1 MKLDI
6 AIINGT
12 IYDGTG
18 ATPIKANLGIS
29 GDKLVFPLETEEALR
44 ADKIIDAEGLAVS
57 PGFIN
62 IHGHSDIPFIVDGR
76 SASNLCQGITTEA
89 AGNCGISVAPA
100 YGEYREEMK
109 DELKK
114 ENDIDLDWDDLTGF
128 FNRVKKEG
136 ISINMLT
143 FIGHGNLRG
152 SVVGMKDRPATTEEL
167 QKMKEIAAELMKQGA
182 WGLSTG
188 LIYPPSCYG
197 DIDEISEICKTIAEM
212 GGIYTSHIR
221 SEGTHLL
228 ESIEEALEIG
238 RRANI
243 PVEISHLKAAGK
255 PNWGKVGAALEKIK
269 AARKEGIF
277 VQHDQYPY
285 TISATGLSMVMPDWT
300 MDGGNKA
307 FIARLKDPEIHKR
320 ITEELKTGL
329 HSNGDTIIIS
339 VVNKEENRRYEGRKV
354 DEIARDEGKSPID
367 FVIDLLIDE
376 EGAVGA
382 IFMSMCEEDVRK
394 VMQDPYT
401 SVCTD
406 AWARAMDGPLHL
418 SNPHP
423 RTYGSF
429 PRVIGHYARE
439 LKLFPIEEAI
449 RKMTTLPAQILR
461 LKDRG
466 RIADGFAADLV
477 IFDPENIT
485 DKSTIA
491 DPHQY
496 AGGIAYVIVNGVP
509 ALEKGNITTSRPGR
523 ILHSMEHMNTARG
536 KETLEGFTLLK

>member
-18 ATPIKANLGIS
+18 AAPVTANLGIL
-29 GDKLVFPLETEEALR
+29 GDKLVYPLKAEDAANAVR
-44 ADKIIDAEGLAVS
+44 IIDAEGFAVS

-89 AGNCGISVAPA
+89 AGNCGIAVAPA
-100 YGEYREEMK
+100 YGEYREEMAE
-109 DELKK
+109 ELKK
-114 ENDIDLDWDDLTGF
+114 ESNVELDWEDLTGF
-128 FNRVKKEG
+128 FRRVKEEG
-136 ISINMLT
+136 ISINLLT

-152 SVVGMKDRPATTEEL
+152 SVVGMTNRPATEEEL
-167 QKMKEIAAELMKQGA
+167 QRMKDMTAELMKQGA

-197 DIDEISEICKTIAEM
+197 DIDEIAEICRVVAEM

-221 SEGTHLL
+221 SESTHLL
-228 ESIEEALEIG
+228 ESIGEALEIG

-255 PNWGKVGAALEKIK
+255 PNWGKVAAALEKIRE
-269 AARKEGIF
+269 ARKEGLF

-307 FIARLKDPEIHKR
+307 FIGRLKDHEIRKK
-320 ITEELKTGL
+320 ITGELKTGL

-354 DEIARDEGKSPID
+354 DEIALEEGKSPID

-401 SVCTD
+401 SICTD

-418 SNPHP
+418 GNPHP

-429 PRVIGHYARE
+429 PRVIGHYARD
-439 LKLFPIEEAI
+439 LKLFTIEEAI
-449 RKMTTLPAQILR
+449 RKMTTLPAHILK
-461 LKDRG
+461 LKNRG
-466 RIADGFAADLV
+466 KITEGYFADLV
-477 IFDPENIT
+477 IFDPEKIM

-496 AGGIAYVIVNGVP
+496 AEGIDYVIVNGVP
-509 ALEKGNITTSRPGR
+509 ALEKRLITSARPGR
-523 ILHSMEHMNTARG
+523 ILHSQEQMNTVRE
-536 KETLEGFTLLK
+536 KKQ

>member
-1 MKLDI
+1 MKLDV

-18 ATPIKANLGIS
+18 IPPVSADLGIC
-29 GDKLVFPLETEEALR
+29 GDKLVYPLK
-44 ADKIIDAEGLAVS
+44 ADDAANAHRIIDAKGLAVS

-62 IHGHSDIPFIVDGR
+62 IHGHSDIPFIIDGR

-100 YGEYREEMK
+100 CGEYREEMRE
-109 DELKK
+109 ELKK
-114 ENDIDLDWDDLTGF
+114 ENNIDLDWEDLTGF
-128 FNRVKKEG
+128 FERVEKEG

-152 SVVGMKDRPATTEEL
+152 SVVGMTNRSATEEEIL
-167 QKMKEIAAELMKQGA
+167 KMKEIALELMKQGA

-197 DIDEISEICKTIAEM
+197 DIDEIAEICSVVAEM

-255 PNWGKVGAALEKIK
+255 PNWGKVSAALEKIRD
-269 AARKEGIF
+269 ARKDGIF

-285 TISATGLSMVMPDWT
+285 TISATSLSMVMPDWT

-307 FIARLKDPEIHKR
+307 FIGRLKDPETRKQ

-339 VVNKEENRRYEGRKV
+339 VVNNEKNRLFEGRKV
-354 DEIARDEGKSPID
+354 DEIAREMGKNPID

-401 SVCTD
+401 SICTD
-406 AWARAMDGPLHL
+406 AWARAMDGPLHI

-429 PRVIGHYARE
+429 PRVIGHYARD
-439 LKLFPIEEAI
+439 LKLFSLEESI
-449 RKMTTLPAQILR
+449 RKMTTLPANILK
-461 LKDRG
+461 LKNRG
-466 RIADGFAADLV
+466 KIADGYAADLV
-477 IFDPENIT
+477 IFDTEKIM

-496 AGGIAYVIVNGVP
+496 AAGIDYVIVNGVP
-509 ALEKGNITTSRPGR
+509 ALEKGKITAARPGK
-523 ILHSMEHMNTARG
+523 ILHSSEHMITGRE
-536 KETLEGFTLLK
+536 KKQ

>member
-1 MKLDI
+1 MKVDM

-18 ATPIKANLGIS
+18 APPVIANLGIL
-29 GDKLVFPLETEEALR
+29 GDKLVYPLKDEDA
-44 ADKIIDAEGLAVS
+44 ANAVKIIDAEGLAVS

-89 AGNCGISVAPA
+89 AGNCGIAVAPA

-109 DELKK
+109 EELKK
-114 ENDIDLDWDDLTGF
+114 ESNVDLDWDDLTGF
-128 FNRVKKEG
+128 FGRIKKEG
-136 ISINMLT
+136 ISINILT

-152 SVVGMKDRPATTEEL
+152 SVVGMTNRPATAEEI
-167 QKMKEIAAELMKQGA
+167 QKMKDIAAELMKQGA

-197 DIDEISEICKTIAEM
+197 DIDEITEICRVVGEM

-221 SEGTHLL
+221 SESTHLL

-255 PNWGKVGAALEKIK
+255 PNWGKVGAALEKIRE
-269 AARKEGIF
+269 ARKEGLF

-285 TISATGLSMVMPDWT
+285 PISATGLAMVMPDWT

-307 FIARLKDPEIHKR
+307 FIDRLKDPETRKK

-339 VVNKEENRRYEGRKV
+339 VVNNEENRRFEGRKV
-354 DEIARDEGKSPID
+354 DEIALEEGKSPID

-401 SVCTD
+401 SICTD

-418 SNPHP
+418 GNPHP

-429 PRVIGHYARE
+429 PRVIGHYARD
-439 LKLFPIEEAI
+439 LKLFPIEEAV
-449 RKMTTLPAQILR
+449 RKMTTLPAHILK
-461 LKDRG
+461 LKNLG
-466 RIADGFAADLV
+466 KIADGYAADLV
-477 IFDPENIT
+477 IFNPDKIM

-491 DPHQY
+491 DPHKY
-496 AGGIAYVIVNGVP
+496 AEGIDYVIVNGVP
-509 ALEKGNITTSRPGR
+509 ALEKGIITPARPGK
-523 ILHSMEHMNTARG
+523 ILYSHEHMNTYRE
-536 KETLEGFTLLK
+536 KKQ